1 MFKTLF
7 IIRNLHKFKRKKISQ
22 IESSLVLLMML
33 KTKILAGTFQNSD
46 FIDRNNYW
54 YPGRAELVVEYL
66 YSYGPWWWMFL
77 FVGVPQWVGSSG
89 WVWWLQGLAAHLRA
103 LQGEEISN
111 WGHGRK
117 SHRRKV
123 QGKWSFALRSIYLSI
138 LNISLEHV
146 NIHLQCCQI
155 LLE

>member
-1 MFKTLF
+1 MILKKKNTC
-7 IIRNLHKFKRKKISQ
+7 RNISKFRFHWP
-22 IESSLVLLMML
+22 
-33 KTKILAGTFQNSD
+33 AND
-46 FIDRNNYW
+46 W
-54 YPGRAELVVEYL
+54 YPRRAELVVEY
-66 YSYGPWWWMFL
+66 YSYGLWWWMFL

-123 QGKWSFALRSIYLSI
+123 QGKWSFAPRYIYISIYLSI
-138 LNISLEHV
+138 EPV
-146 NIHLQCCQI
+146 NIDLQCCQI